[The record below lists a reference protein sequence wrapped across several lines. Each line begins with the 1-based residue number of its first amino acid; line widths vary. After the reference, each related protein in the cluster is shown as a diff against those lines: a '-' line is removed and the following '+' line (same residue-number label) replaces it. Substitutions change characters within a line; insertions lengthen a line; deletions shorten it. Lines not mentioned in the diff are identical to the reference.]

1 LSTPE
6 LDSPEDLPDS
16 KPGRVY
22 TTLPPLRQTL
32 LYSNGILFIVTVV
45 LASVALVVFSPRL
58 DNPQGAF
65 FFSLVLLATSLLVL
79 IGFGGILLQ
88 KALIDPVRTLVSDAQ
103 RIAGGEYRHRIG
115 PANTSEL
122 QSLSDAV
129 NAMAA
134 RLIHDQELLSENV
147 RSLEGTNRELLNAS
161 NHLVRSARL
170 ASVGT
175 LASGIAHEVGN
186 PLSAIIGFVD
196 LARKRMERG
205 DPDPELLDAIHTEAH
220 RIDRIVRSL
229 LNYARPRD
237 EVAEPFDART
247 VMARVRDLLETQGRF
262 DYVEVVWTADEDIP
276 LVLMDPH
283 RLEQVLVNLLLNAL
297 DALEGSPNP
306 RIDVVI
312 TLDEGEVYAMPKRR
326 EDDPPGIN
334 YHHRRR
340 IAGGGPLAV
349 DALRLADRVVTFLVR
364 DNGPGILDEHIE
376 QLFDPFFTTKEPGKG
391 TGLGLAVCARL
402 IEGMGGRIDG
412 GNHPG
417 GGAQFVIRLP
427 TLAEVGESE
436 AETTIPSA
444 EGVSTIPPIDEV
456 STEPSMLGLRD
467 RRIGDAQERKQSG
480 DLR

>member
-1 LSTPE
+1 MDD
-6 LDSPEDLPDS
+6 LDSSEDLPDS
-16 KPGRVY
+16 RPKRAY
-22 TTLPPLRQTL
+22 TALPPLRQTL

-45 LASVALVVFSPRL
+45 LASVALVIFSPRL

-65 FFSLVLLATSLLVL
+65 LFSLVLLATSLLVL

-88 KALIDPVRTLVSDAQ
+88 KALIDPVRTLVTDAQ

-115 PANTSEL
+115 PANTAEL

-147 RSLEGTNRELLNAS
+147 RSLEATNRELLNAS

-196 LARKRMERG
+196 LARKRLERG
-205 DPDPELLDAIHTEAH
+205 ESDPELLEAIHTEAH

-247 VMARVRDLLETQGRF
+247 VMARVRDLLEAQGRF
-262 DYVEVVWTADEDIP
+262 DRVEVAWTADDDIP
-276 LVLMDPH
+276 PVLMDPH

-297 DALEGSPNP
+297 DALEGHPNP
-306 RIDVVI
+306 KIEVRI
-312 TLDEGEVYAMPKRR
+312 TLGEGEVSAMPKRR

-340 IAGGGPLAV
+340 IAGGPLVV
-349 DALRLADRVVTFLVR
+349 DALRLADRVVTFVVR
-364 DNGPGILDEHIE
+364 DNGPGIPEEHIE

-412 GNHPG
+412 GNHPS
-417 GGAQFVIRLP
+417 GGAQFVVRLP
-427 TLAEVGESE
+427 TLSEEGPEEDEEAAIEGPEV
-436 AETTIPSA
+436 P
-444 EGVSTIPPIDEV
+444 GVTVSLDDPLQDSTL
-456 STEPSMLGLRD
+456 LGLRD
-467 RRIGDAQERKQSG
+467 RRSGDGQERK
-480 DLR
+480 L

>member
-1 LSTPE
+1 MSTE
-6 LDSPEDLPDS
+6 DRDTPEDLPDTKS
-16 KPGRVY
+16 SRAY
-22 TTLPPLRQTL
+22 TALPPLRQTL

-65 FFSLVLLATSLLVL
+65 FFSLVLLATSLIVL
-79 IGFGGILLQ
+79 IGAGGVLLQ

-115 PANTSEL
+115 PANTAEL

-134 RLIHDQELLSENV
+134 RLIHDQELLAENV
-147 RSLEGTNRELLNAS
+147 RSLEATNRELMNAS

-196 LARKRMERG
+196 LARKRLERG
-205 DPDPELLDAIHTEAH
+205 DPDPELLDAISTEAQ

-247 VMARVRDLLETQGRF
+247 VTARVRDLLETQGRF
-262 DYVEVVWTADEDIP
+262 DHVEVVWSADENIP
-276 LVLMDPH
+276 PVLMDPH

-297 DALEGSPNP
+297 DALEGRKNP
-306 RIDVVI
+306 RIEVKI
-312 TLDEGEVYAMPKRR
+312 TLGEGEVSAMPARR

-334 YHHRRR
+334 YSHRRR
-340 IAGGGPLAV
+340 ISDLGPLGV
-349 DALRLADRVVTFLVR
+349 DALQLADRVVTFVVR
-364 DNGPGILDEHIE
+364 DNGPGIPEEHIE

-402 IEGMGGRIDG
+402 IEGMGGRIEG
-412 GNHPG
+412 GNHPD
-417 GGAQFVIRLP
+417 GGAQFVVRLP
-427 TLAEVGESE
+427 TLSE
-436 AETTIPSA
+436 GDSNRGKAGGDSNGTS
-444 EGVSTIPPIDEV
+444 GVLLPHDDSTIDT
-456 STEPSMLGLRD
+456 STSGPRD
-467 RRIGDAQERKQSG
+467 RRVGDAQERKQSG